1 MSDDIDEDV
10 PQLLQQWGLPQYIH
24 TFKVN
29 DITISTLSMIDRSL
43 AKELIPSI
51 GDRAKFLKNL
61 DNWNK
66 LTNPE
71 ESLEISSCSSDPPV
85 FVDMLNPKHKQIK
98 SVSEFLTPLDKNN
111 TSTQLNDSNVIILP
125 ITGEDEEA
133 GTSADLD
140 MTICNEDVDVC
151 SPLKSLLLKSNEG
164 RGLLNLYSEQ
174 GKLSNNG
181 RRKVCNIIIKDLMQS
196 DPNKRIDSSLLLT
209 KAQEIKEVFKKE
221 NISTYFIPYIND
233 TKLKIKRCAK
243 GKLYDCLQNRRREL
257 REAKV
262 IKKKNCSNIDNN
274 SNEPLEVVEQDGGAD
289 EDILWLQNCTEPWH
303 TVIEKWHKTSKNRLK
318 EIETSEM
325 TIGAYINKYP
335 VLKTPRGHELL
346 IEDFEFLYPLSG
358 NKLFE
363 IFPTIKKNIFK
374 LALSKSQVT
383 EVKEILEQL
392 QLLNKDDENY
402 EEIESILAFMLLPL
416 LLGNPSHRTKKQV
429 WRPSKAEV
437 KDGFVTHVLRP
448 MDVQDAIAH
457 RREKYLK
464 YKLTLQPVIVI
475 VGSSYMDI
483 QKYYVVVNDL
493 FYETNSILKAVDTCF
508 KIFHSLHCQYPTES
522 VCVWNFL
529 QLGLYQLKTKWD
541 KTYSTVNAFITD
553 LDIDL

>member
-1 MSDDIDEDV
+1 MDDDIDQDV
-10 PQLLQQWGLPQYIH
+10 PQLLKQWGLPQYIH
-24 TFKVN
+24 TFQVN
-29 DITISTLSMIDRSL
+29 DITISTLSMIDRGL

-61 DNWNK
+61 DNWIK
-66 LTNPE
+66 ITNPE
-71 ESLEISSCSSDPPV
+71 CPEFSSCSSPPTV

-98 SVSEFLTPLDKNN
+98 SVSEFIAPLNKNN
-111 TSTQLNDSNVIILP
+111 TSTQLNDSNSIIP
-125 ITGEDEEA
+125 PTIGENEEA
-133 GTSADLD
+133 CSSVDLD
-140 MTICNEDVDVC
+140 MTICNEDEFP
-151 SPLKSLLLKSNEG
+151 PLKNLLLKSNEG
-164 RGLLNLYSEQ
+164 QGLLNLYSEQ

-209 KAQEIKEVFKKE
+209 KAQEITEVFKKE
-221 NISTYFIPYIND
+221 NIN
-233 TKLKIKRCAK
+233 
-243 GKLYDCLQNRRREL
+243 
-257 REAKV
+257 
-262 IKKKNCSNIDNN
+262 
-274 SNEPLEVVEQDGGAD
+274 GGAD
-289 EDILWLQNCTEPWH
+289 EDIQWLQNCTEPWH
-303 TVIEKWHKTSKNRLK
+303 LVIEKWQKTSKNRLK

-346 IEDFEFLYPLSG
+346 IEDFQFLYPLSG

-363 IFPTIKKNIFK
+363 IFPTIKNNIFK
-374 LALSKSQVT
+374 VALSKTQVT

-392 QLLNKDDENY
+392 QLLNKNDEHY
-402 EEIESILAFMLLPL
+402 EEVESILAFMLLPL
-416 LLGNPSHRTKKQV
+416 LLGNPTHRTKKQV

-437 KDGFVTHVLRP
+437 KDGFITHVLRP
-448 MDVQDAIAH
+448 MDVQAAIAH
-457 RREKYLK
+457 RREKYLR

-475 VGSSYMDI
+475 VGSSYTDI
-483 QKYYVVVNDL
+483 QKYFVVVNDL
-493 FYETNSILKAVDTCF
+493 FFETNSILKAVDTCF

-522 VCVWNFL
+522 VCVWNFI

>member
-1 MSDDIDEDV
+1 MDDDIDQDV
-10 PQLLQQWGLPQYIH
+10 PQLLKQWGLPQYIH
-24 TFKVN
+24 TFQVN
-29 DITISTLSMIDRSL
+29 DITISTLSMIDRGL

-61 DNWNK
+61 DNWIK
-66 LTNPE
+66 ITNPE
-71 ESLEISSCSSDPPV
+71 CPEFSSCSSPPTV

-98 SVSEFLTPLDKNN
+98 SVSEFIAPLNKNN
-111 TSTQLNDSNVIILP
+111 TSTQLNDSNSIIP
-125 ITGEDEEA
+125 PTIGENEEA
-133 GTSADLD
+133 CSSVDLD
-140 MTICNEDVDVC
+140 MTICNEDEC
-151 SPLKSLLLKSNEG
+151 PPLKNLLLKSNEG
-164 RGLLNLYSEQ
+164 QGLLNLYSEQ

-209 KAQEIKEVFKKE
+209 KAQEITEVFKKE

-262 IKKKNCSNIDNN
+262 IKKKNGSNINNN
-274 SNEPLEVVEQDGGAD
+274 SNEPEVVEEDGGAD
-289 EDILWLQNCTEPWH
+289 EDIQWLQNCTEPWH
-303 TVIEKWHKTSKNRLK
+303 LVIEKWEKTSKNRLK

-346 IEDFEFLYPLSG
+346 IEDFQFLYPLSG

-363 IFPTIKKNIFK
+363 IFPTIKNNIFK
-374 LALSKSQVT
+374 VALSKTQVT

-392 QLLNKDDENY
+392 QLLNKNDEHY
-402 EEIESILAFMLLPL
+402 EEVESILAFMLLPL
-416 LLGNPSHRTKKQV
+416 LLGNPTHRTKKQV

-437 KDGFVTHVLRP
+437 KDGFITHVLRP
-448 MDVQDAIAH
+448 MDVQAAIAH
-457 RREKYLK
+457 RREKYLR

-475 VGSSYMDI
+475 VGSSYTDI
-483 QKYYVVVNDL
+483 QKYFVVVNDL
-493 FYETNSILKAVDTCF
+493 FFETNSILKAVDTCF

-522 VCVWNFL
+522 VCVWNFI